1 MGSFETAESN
11 SNRWHQPVR
20 VPSEKSGIF
29 GAAKEMAEDMPGWKL
44 ESVDE
49 ERLEIHSTRANGA
62 LGGTSKITVRVEGP
76 EGIPNSSTHC
86 RSESSGGFLSR
97 DKKNVAEF
105 IQKFWMR
112 VT

>member
-1 MGSFETAESN
+1 MGSFETSESHA
-11 SNRWHQPVR
+11 NRWHQPVR
-20 VPSEKSGIF
+20 VPQHKSGIY
-29 GAAKEMAEDMPGWKL
+29 GSAKEMVEDLPGWT
-44 ESVDE
+44 VDAVDDDK
-49 ERLEIHSTRANGA
+49 LEIHCTRANGA
-62 LGGTSKITVRVEGP
+62 LGGTSKIVVRVEGP

-86 RSESSGGFLSR
+86 RSESSGGLFSR